1 MWKAKERN
9 VSYHA
14 STRVWL
20 APRGTREGEKRGER
34 RGSSLPWKGKVIF
47 AWIGG
52 RNFRPIPGLAHC
64 RGSIDRPR
72 HCERETHLPE
82 ARDAGEKG
90 DGFKGGSLWDCR
102 FNAVS
107 DKPPPLLRTHP
118 SSSSPL
124 SSTRPCFGDA
134 LARGQA
140 TNVTIHGPSAT
151 VENSIFNFND
161 RFAQDVSWKGS
172 FEEDA

>member
-1 MWKAKERN
+1 M
-9 VSYHA
+9 
-14 STRVWL
+14 
-20 APRGTREGEKRGER
+20 
-34 RGSSLPWKGKVIF
+34 IF

-90 DGFKGGSLWDCR
+90 DGFKEGSLWDCR

-107 DKPPPLLRTHP
+107 DKPPPLLRTHLLPIILDSFMFRGCVGEGPSNQRYDPRPFCDRGKFYFQFQRSFRPGRFVERKFRGRCIDSRGPLQFQFP
-118 SSSSPL
+118 SSRDTP
-124 SSTRPCFGDA
+124 
-134 LARGQA
+134 
-140 TNVTIHGPSAT
+140 
-151 VENSIFNFND
+151 
-161 RFAQDVSWKGS
+161 
-172 FEEDA
+172 